1 MLKKSFVLILCSA
14 FFCACSEGQIE
25 EVDNIETL
33 PEYVRVIEYEIGEPI
48 ENQEGY
54 NFVDSN
60 SELWNENDTVYSVP
74 ASAVLTKSSPI
85 PSYYT
90 SIKQLGTEKRA
101 FAYTLSCDSRL
112 QKYLPYLLKKELYV
126 AQIQIPKNS
135 SLILP
140 PSSVMNSYSPMG
152 LLPTGSGHGYSMEKV
167 RTTTTH
173 DIYNLMTQI
182 WSITHTLMGAQVASL
197 NNPIYP
203 SCQMHNPKD
212 ICFYYQ
218 YSTVDW

>member
-90 SIKQLGTEKRA
+90 SIKELTTIKA
-101 FAYTLSCDSRL
+101 TFAYTLPCDSRL
-112 QKYLPYLLKKELYV
+112 QKQIIYLLKKELYV

-140 PSSVMNSYSPMG
+140 PSSVMNTYSPMG
-152 LLPTGSGHGYSMEKV
+152 YLPTGTGYGYSMEKV

-173 DIYNLMTQI
+173 DIYNLMTQV
-182 WSITHTLMGAQVASL
+182 WSITHTLMGSQVAPL
-197 NNPIYP
+197 NNPIYT
-203 SCQMHNPKD
+203 SCQMYNPKD